1 VIATRIATRSLLLAI
16 GLGACRGI
24 TDAGTGAPAESG
36 ACTSAVPG
44 CLERISIGA
53 GLRFPV
59 YRTHAIA
66 TGDGGVSRAI
76 IVVHGVDRDAD
87 AYFNTMVQAL
97 RTAGV
102 LDSVV
107 VVAPHFQT
115 LEDGPRSDEPYW
127 SSEGWKRG
135 DLSDAASPL
144 TRTSSFAVIDSLIR
158 ALTDRSRFPRLKSI
172 VLTGHS
178 AGGQLTHRY
187 AGVGPGA
194 EGLSVA
200 IRFVVA
206 NPSSYLWL
214 RGERP
219 AGAGFAIPDTSA
231 CPGWDDWP
239 YGLRNRN
246 SYAKTP
252 DDATIRSRLTTRDVR
267 VLVGDADTL
276 TANLDMS
283 CEGNLQGARRYDRG
297 RALVRFM
304 GLYFASN
311 GHRESVVLGVGH
323 SSTAMYGSAAG
334 QAALTSW

>member
-1 VIATRIATRSLLLAI
+1 
-16 GLGACRGI
+16 
-24 TDAGTGAPAESG
+24 
-36 ACTSAVPG
+36 
-44 CLERISIGA
+44 
-53 GLRFPV
+53 V

-66 TGDGGVSRAI
+66 TGNGVVSRAV
-76 IVVHGVDRDAD
+76 IVIHGLDRDAD
-87 AYFNTMVQAL
+87 AYFNTMVLAL

-102 LDSVV
+102 LDSSV

-115 LEDGPRSDEPYW
+115 LEDGPLADEPYW

-144 TRTSSFAVIDSLIR
+144 TRTSSFAVVDSLIR
-158 ALTDRSRFPRLKSI
+158 ALSDRNRFPRLKSI

-178 AGGQLTHRY
+178 AGAQFTHRY
-187 AGVGPGA
+187 AAAGPGTD
-194 EGLSVA
+194 GLGVV

-214 RGERP
+214 RSERP
-219 AGAGFAIPDTSA
+219 VGAGFAVPDSMA

-246 SYAKTP
+246 TYAKTP
-252 DDATIRSRLTTRDVR
+252 DDATVRSRLTTRDVR

-297 RALVRFM
+297 RSLVRFM
-304 GLYFASN
+304 GLYYPGN
-311 GHRESVVLGVGH
+311 GHRESVVPGVGH
-323 SSTAMYGSAAG
+323 SSAGMYGSAAG